1 MAAPHIAT
9 TARIA
14 EVTFILS
21 LIMRNLVAPATAH
34 AFLDILSGGG
44 CMRVARIVLSLAVI
58 AGLAGAQEPQ
68 KKLREPDVI
77 FVPTP
82 QEVVDAMLKLGEVH
96 KGDVLFDLG
105 SGDGRIV
112 VTAAKQFGVH
122 GVGID
127 INPQRIA
134 EANENAKK
142 NGVTDIVKF
151 RNEDMFEADIHDASV
166 VTLYLLTSL
175 NLKLKPKLM
184 HDLKPGT
191 RIVSQTFDMGDWK
204 PEKTENVNGYSI
216 YLWRIPESAA
226 QNR

>member
-1 MAAPHIAT
+1 MQ
-9 TARIA
+9 
-14 EVTFILS
+14 
-21 LIMRNLVAPATAH
+21 
-34 AFLDILSGGG
+34 
-44 CMRVARIVLSLAVI
+44 VARIVVSLAVM

-112 VTAAKQFGVH
+112 VSAAKQFGVH
-122 GVGID
+122 GIGID

-142 NGVTDIVKF
+142 NGVTDIVTF

-204 PEKTENVNGYSI
+204 PEKTENINGYTI
-216 YLWRIPESAA
+216 YLWRIPENAA